1 MYRWVVES
9 YACPARPLAR
19 KSADGSAEPGS
30 RLGQPADHRAIILVH
45 PDEEATHAQET
56 LEANE
61 GHRDGYQR
69 QQAQPEEESG
79 ADPEIT
85 EPRHHTARAAETGRM
100 IWLRSTRRL
109 PNNLCDL
116 MNLPS
121 PCRIFGWCSE

>member
-1 MYRWVVES
+1 
-9 YACPARPLAR
+9 L
-19 KSADGSAEPGS
+19 

-85 EPRHHTARAAETGRM
+85 EPRHHTVRAAETGRM
-100 IWLRSTRRL
+100 IRL
-109 PNNLCDL
+109 MFDTPIGEKPL
-116 MNLPS
+116 
-121 PCRIFGWCSE
+121 